1 MEPIKNGVE
10 LCFIA
15 DILGRKEFPF
25 IPTNPNVQYIEDSL
39 CSHAVSFK
47 LAKTDFENYI
57 PFQIRVYRVYEE
69 CWLQTSRRSS

>member
-47 LAKTDFENYI
+47 LAKTDFEN
-57 PFQIRVYRVYEE
+57 
-69 CWLQTSRRSS
+69 